1 LREIAVSSIT
11 EAVRDLCIEANTR
24 LPQEH
29 LSALSRALEAEKS
42 ELGRE
47 VIERLLENAEVA
59 RERCIAFCQ
68 DTGYA
73 VFFVE
78 LGSEVRISG
87 GEIGAAIDE
96 GVRRGYEEGYLR
108 KSIVMSPIDR
118 TNTGD
123 NTPAVVYYEPVQGD
137 GLKLTMLVKGAGCDN
152 MSALKML
159 TPAEGLQAMKRF
171 VVETIERAGPNASP
185 PLTVGVGIGGPF
197 EKAAVLAKKA
207 LTRPSGEPNPDP
219 DLAIIERELVDE
231 INATGIGPAGYGGT
245 QTALAVHIES
255 FPTHIAAFPVAVN
268 LDCHSQGNRTS
279 EDRRRRPPERGDLH
293 SPRCGPRQDETVDR
307 SRRSVA
313 AGSGRKHRVL
323 LRPGPGATGSRV
335 GTRRADDRLQD
346 GPLRAAPDR
355 TRFEGNDRQGS
366 ALRDGDRVDEGARLR
381 VLRGRR
387 GYGGTSG

>member
-1 LREIAVSSIT
+1 MLTFVQKSQGDNGTLREIETDAVI
-11 EAVRDLCIEANTR
+11 EAVRDLCIEANTH
-24 LPQEH
+24 LPADH
-29 LSALSRALEAEKS
+29 LSALRRALDEEES

-59 RERCIAFCQ
+59 RERCVAFCQ

-78 LGSEVRISG
+78 LGSGVRISG
-87 GEIGAAIDE
+87 GEIGGAIDE

-108 KSIVMSPIDR
+108 KSIVRSPVDR

-123 NTPAVVYYEPVQGD
+123 NTPAIVYYEPVPGE

-159 TPAEGLQAMKRF
+159 TPAEGLPAMKEF
-171 VVETIERAGPNASP
+171 VVKTIERAGPNASP

-197 EKAAVLAKKA
+197 ERTTLPAKKA

-219 DLAIIERELVDE
+219 ELAALEIELLGE

-245 QTALAVHIES
+245 QTALAVHVES

-268 LDCHSQGNRTS
+268 LDCHSHRTAS
-279 EDRRRRPPERGDLH
+279 TEL
-293 SPRCGPRQDETVDR
+293 
-307 SRRSVA
+307 
-313 AGSGRKHRVL
+313 
-323 LRPGPGATGSRV
+323 
-335 GTRRADDRLQD
+335 
-346 GPLRAAPDR
+346 
-355 TRFEGNDRQGS
+355 
-366 ALRDGDRVDEGARLR
+366 
-381 VLRGRR
+381 
-387 GYGGTSG
+387 

>member
-1 LREIAVSSIT
+1 MLTCARGGDKALREIEASSVV
-11 EAVRDLCIEANTR
+11 EAVRDLCMEANTR
-24 LPQEH
+24 LPEDH
-29 LSALSRALEAEKS
+29 LSALRRALGDEKS

-78 LGSEVRISG
+78 LGSEVRISD

-108 KSIVMSPIDR
+108 KSIVTSPIDR

-123 NTPAVVYYEPVQGD
+123 NTPAVVYYEPVPSD

-152 MSALKML
+152 MSALRML
-159 TPAEGLQAMKRF
+159 TPAEGLPAMKEF

-197 EKAAVLAKKA
+197 ERAAVLAKKA
-207 LTRPSGEPNPDP
+207 LTRPSGQPNPDP
-219 DLAIIERELVDE
+219 ELAALERELLEE

-245 QTALAVHIES
+245 QTALAVHVES

-268 LDCHSQGNRTS
+268 LDCHSHRT
-279 EDRRRRPPERGDLH
+279 
-293 SPRCGPRQDETVDR
+293 
-307 SRRSVA
+307 A
-313 AGSGRKHRVL
+313 
-323 LRPGPGATGSRV
+323 
-335 GTRRADDRLQD
+335 
-346 GPLRAAPDR
+346 
-355 TRFEGNDRQGS
+355 S
-366 ALRDGDRVDEGARLR
+366 AEL
-381 VLRGRR
+381 
-387 GYGGTSG
+387 